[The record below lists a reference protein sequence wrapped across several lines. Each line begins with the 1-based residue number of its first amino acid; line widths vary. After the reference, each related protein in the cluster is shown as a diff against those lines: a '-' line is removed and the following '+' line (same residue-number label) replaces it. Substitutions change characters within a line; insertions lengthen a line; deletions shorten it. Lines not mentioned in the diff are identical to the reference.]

1 MSDFLSVPQVFCYTA
16 RSLYE
21 EHKLLF
27 TLLLA
32 LKIDLQ
38 ARNISHQE
46 VLTFVKGQTSV
57 LFLLLSTSLYHSVL
71 TVPVCVKVEP
81 LWI

>member
-1 MSDFLSVPQVFCYTA
+1 MTDCLFLPQVFCYTA

-38 ARNISHQE
+38 AQNISHPE
-46 VLTFVKGQTSV
+46 VLTFVKGHAPV
-57 LFLLLSTSLYHSVL
+57 LFLLLSPSFSLFFFFTQV
-71 TVPVCVKVEP
+71 
-81 LWI
+81 I

>member
-1 MSDFLSVPQVFCYTA
+1 MFSVCVCPQVFCYTA

-32 LKIDLQ
+32 LKVDLQ
-38 ARNISHQE
+38 ARNISHSE
-46 VLTFVKGQTSV
+46 VLTFVKGHT
-57 LFLLLSTSLYHSVL
+57 LLLLLLLLVLLSLSAVL
-71 TVPVCVKVEP
+71 
-81 LWI
+81 LQSH

>member
-1 MSDFLSVPQVFCYTA
+1 MSVLQVYRYTA
-16 RSLYE
+16 RGLYE

-38 ARNISHQE
+38 ARIISHVE
-46 VLTFVKGQTSV
+46 VLTFIKGY
-57 LFLLLSTSLYHSVL
+57 LLLLLSSPASSRVL
-71 TVPVCVKVEP
+71 
-81 LWI
+81 

>member
-1 MSDFLSVPQVFCYTA
+1 MYSMQVYLTTFVFLPQVYCYTA
-16 RSLYE
+16 RGLYE

-38 ARNISHQE
+38 ARNISHPE
-46 VLTFVKGQTSV
+46 VLTFIKGNKLIL
-57 LFLLLSTSLYHSVL
+57 LFFLSLCFY
-71 TVPVCVKVEP
+71 
-81 LWI
+81 

>member
-1 MSDFLSVPQVFCYTA
+1 MASEALLTSFQVFCYTA

-21 EHKLLF
+21 DHKLLF

-46 VLTFVKGQTSV
+46 VLTFIKGPA
-57 LFLLLSTSLYHSVL
+57 LLLLLFSPALSLHPSDCSP
-71 TVPVCVKVEP
+71 PVRV
-81 LWI
+81 

>member
-1 MSDFLSVPQVFCYTA
+1 MSRWLVQVFCYTC
-16 RSLYE
+16 RGLYE

-38 ARNISHQE
+38 AQTISHPE
-46 VLTFVKGQTSV
+46 VLTFVKGPA
-57 LFLLLSTSLYHSVL
+57 LLLLSPHYSES
-71 TVPVCVKVEP
+71 CD
-81 LWI
+81 